1 MRNEREEREFEKFNK
16 AVKLSLLLQASLEV
30 MDEMKGLKMY
40 RHDIKNQMKRLENKI
55 EAHLRE
61 AIAQMASDEEFI
73 MMQIQR
79 GIDSLI
85 DKTLEEIHNEGI

>member
-1 MRNEREEREFEKFNK
+1 MRTKKEEEDFQTFNK
-16 AVKLSLLLQASLEV
+16 AVKLTLLLQASLEL

-40 RHDIKNQMKRLENKI
+40 RQDIKNQMNRLEKKI
-55 EAHLRE
+55 EIHLRE
-61 AIAQMASDEEFI
+61 AIAQMSSDEEFM

-79 GIDSLI
+79 GIDTLL